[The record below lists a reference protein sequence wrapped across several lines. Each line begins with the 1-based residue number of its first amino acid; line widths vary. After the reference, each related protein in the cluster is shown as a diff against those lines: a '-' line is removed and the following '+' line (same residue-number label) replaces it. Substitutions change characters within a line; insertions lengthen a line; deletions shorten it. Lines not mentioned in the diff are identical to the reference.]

1 MKIMKK
7 KSNRTTCEALFP
19 LLVTFSTKRGGVFR
33 SKNDLATIITI
44 ILINTDSLTMKV
56 VYCGQNSKSHGGS
69 EASLSQVIFL
79 SKCD

>member
-7 KSNRTTCEALFP
+7 SNKTTCEASFH
-19 LLVTFSTKRGGVFR
+19 LLVTFSTKQGCVFQGN
-33 SKNDLATIITI
+33 KDHFTIITI